1 MSVFKWSILRLN
13 SVTYFFLLFTMTS
26 FLQEFFRKSDLNNSG
41 DVDKAEF
48 VNYLREHEQQL
59 HIVFSSLDENQDGKK
74 TLLRFLQRLGW
85 LSWPRLRL
93 KRLTVGNT
101 KRNSWS
107 WVLEWP
113 LCRVCT
119 ASGWVRLVRFACCS
133 LDFLVGKM
141 LFGKM
146 SRYFC
151 VSKFVNFV

>member
-1 MSVFKWSILRLN
+1 
-13 SVTYFFLLFTMTS
+13 MTS

-59 HIVFSSLDENQDGKK
+59 HIVFSSLVENQDGKK
-74 TLLRFLQRLGW
+74 LCSYSFKGLAGSVGLGLGAFRW
-85 LSWPRLRL
+85 L
-93 KRLTVGNT
+93 KRATVGNT

-107 WVLEWP
+107 WFLEWP

-119 ASGWVRLVRFACCS
+119 VSGWFRLVRFACCS

-141 LFGKM
+141 LFG
-146 SRYFC
+146 
-151 VSKFVNFV
+151 